1 MNTWHSKPLGD
12 AVTASIDLAE
22 IERAFAPLFETQGRP
37 AEMAVFTR
45 QEPGVMHCEVTA
57 YFSPAA
63 LTLARRFLAWPCNP
77 PEPQGLELLAGNV
90 NCWQVLFQ
98 R

>member
-1 MNTWHSKPLGD
+1 MNPWHSKSLGD
-12 AVTASIDLAE
+12 AIAASIDLAE
-22 IERAFAPLFETQGRP
+22 IEQAFALLFEAQGRP

-63 LTLARRFLAWPCNP
+63 TKIAQAFLAQPCNSPEIGGLTLW
-77 PEPQGLELLAGNV
+77 AGSPA
-90 NCWQVLFQ
+90 CWQTLFQ
-98 R
+98 E